1 MSNWQQRESYLTDIA
16 ERCLRGHKS
25 FDLRRSHLV
34 EASQIS
40 KGTIYNH
47 FPSEADLMVAVA
59 SAHYRKRLERA
70 AVDDCDYQDCLIRFL
85 MHHCWG
91 LRDDLLYDRFIIS
104 RVMPNVELLEQATD
118 DNRAAFEQV
127 YGEYIQWNNALIQSI
142 GVVEG
147 FNRAELVANYLRG
160 AQINCDDAGKHY
172 NDASMYHQFSFALA
186 QLMGHSDKRLPKL
199 AAYISWLAEQEETAN
214 AA

>member
-1 MSNWQQRESYLTDIA
+1 MSNWQQRECYLTDIA

-47 FPSEADLMVAVA
+47 FPTEADLVVAVA
-59 SAHYRKRLERA
+59 TAHYRKRLERS
-70 AVDDCDYQDCLIRFL
+70 VIDDAQYSDSLTRFL

-104 RVMPNVELLEQATD
+104 RVMPNFELLELVTD

-127 YGEYIQWNNALIQSI
+127 YGEYIQWNNDLIKAV

-160 AQINCDDAGKHY
+160 ALMNCDDAGKQY
-172 NDASMYHQFSFALA
+172 DDASLYYQFSYALA
-186 QLMGHSDKRLPKL
+186 QLMGHSNKRIPKQ
-199 AAYISWLAEQEETAN
+199 ADYANWLARLEPAAN

>member
-1 MSNWQQRESYLTDIA
+1 MSNWQSRESYLTEVA

-47 FPSEADLMVAVA
+47 FPTEADLVVAVA
-59 SAHYRKRLERA
+59 TAHFKRRLERA
-70 AVDDCDYQDCLIRFL
+70 YFDQTLYNDNLTRFL

-91 LRDDLLYDRFIIS
+91 LRDDLLYDRFVIS
-104 RVMPNVELLEQATD
+104 RIMPNPELLEQVTD
-118 DNRAAFEQV
+118 DNRIAFEQA
-127 YGEYIQWNNALIQSI
+127 YGAYIQWNHDLIRAV
-142 GVVEG
+142 GMVEG
-147 FNRAELVANYLRG
+147 FDRAELVANYLRG
-160 AQINCDDAGKHY
+160 AQINCDDSGKHY
-172 NDASMYHQFSFALA
+172 NDASMYYQFSYALS
-186 QLMGHSDKRLPKL
+186 QLMGHSDKRIPNQL
-199 AAYISWLAEQEETAN
+199 AYVSWLAGLEDTAN

>member
-1 MSNWQQRESYLTDIA
+1 MSNWQSRESYLTEVA

-34 EASQIS
+34 DASQIS

-47 FPSEADLMVAVA
+47 FPTEADLVVAVA
-59 SAHYRKRLERA
+59 TAHYRKRLERA
-70 AVDDCDYQDCLIRFL
+70 SIDDTLYDDYLTRFL

-104 RVMPNVELLEQATD
+104 RVMPNPELLELVTD

-127 YGEYIQWNNALIQSI
+127 YGDYIRWNNQLIQSV

-160 AQINCDDAGKHY
+160 ALINCDDAGKQY
-172 NDASMYHQFSFALA
+172 DDASLYYQFSYALS
-186 QLMGHSDKRLPKL
+186 QLMGHSDKRIPNQL
-199 AAYISWLAEQEETAN
+199 AYVSWLASQEETAN

>member
-1 MSNWQQRESYLTDIA
+1 MSNWQQRESYLTDVA

-47 FPSEADLMVAVA
+47 FPSEADLMVTVA
-59 SAHYRKRLERA
+59 TAHFKKRLERA
-70 AVDDCDYQDCLIRFL
+70 AIDESQYQDCLTRFL

-91 LRDDLLYDRFIIS
+91 IRDDLLYNRFIIS
-104 RVMPNVELLEQATD
+104 RVMPNSELLEQATD
-118 DNRAAFEQV
+118 DNRCAFGQA
-127 YGEYIQWNNALIQSI
+127 YGDYIEWNRQLIKAVGI
-142 GVVEG
+142 VEG

-160 AQINCDDAGKHY
+160 AHINCDDAGKHY
-172 NDASMYHQFSFALA
+172 NDANLYHQFSYALA
-186 QLMGHSDKRLPKL
+186 QLMGHSDKRIPKL
-199 AAYISWLAEQEETAN
+199 SDYINWLASLEATAS

>member
-47 FPSEADLMVAVA
+47 FPCEADLVVAVA
-59 SAHYRKRLERA
+59 TAHYRKRLERA
-70 AVDDCDYQDCLIRFL
+70 AVDDSQYSDNLKRFL

-104 RVMPNVELLEQATD
+104 RVMPNVELLQQTTD

-127 YGEYIQWNNALIQSI
+127 YGEYIKWNNELIQSV

-160 AQINCDDAGKHY
+160 ALINCDDANKQY
-172 NDASMYHQFSFALA
+172 DDASLYYQFSYALA
-186 QLMGHSDKRLPKL
+186 QLMGHSDKRIPKQTDY
-199 AAYISWLAEQEETAN
+199 AIWLAGLEPAAN

>member
-25 FDLRRSHLV
+25 FDLCRSHLV
-34 EASQIS
+34 GASQIS

-47 FPSEADLMVAVA
+47 FPSEADLVVAVA
-59 SAHYRKRLERA
+59 TAHFRKRLERA
-70 AVDDCDYQDCLIRFL
+70 AIDDAVYQDYLTRFL

-91 LRDDLLYDRFIIS
+91 LHDDLLYDRFIIS
-104 RVMPNVELLEQATD
+104 RVMPNPELLEQVTD
-118 DNRAAFEQV
+118 DNRQAFEQV
-127 YGEYIQWNNALIQSI
+127 YGEYIQWNNDLIKSV

-160 AQINCDDAGKHY
+160 AQINCDDAGKQY
-172 NDASMYHQFSFALA
+172 DDAGLYYQFSYALA
-186 QLMGHSDKRLPKL
+186 QLMGHSDKRIPKQ
-199 AAYISWLAEQEETAN
+199 ADYASWLTRLEPAAN

>member
-47 FPSEADLMVAVA
+47 FPTEADLVVAVA
-59 SAHYRKRLERA
+59 TAHYKKRLERA
-70 AVDDCDYQDCLIRFL
+70 YFDQSLYPDGLTRFL

-104 RVMPNVELLEQATD
+104 RVMPNPELLEQVTD
-118 DNRAAFEQV
+118 ENRMAFEQI
-127 YGEYIQWNNALIQSI
+127 YGAYIQWNNELIKAV

-147 FNRAELVANYLRG
+147 FDRAELVANYLRG

-172 NDASMYHQFSFALA
+172 NDASMYYQFSYALS
-186 QLMGHSDKRLPKL
+186 QLMGHSDKRIPNQL
-199 AAYISWLAEQEETAN
+199 AYVSWLASQEDTAN